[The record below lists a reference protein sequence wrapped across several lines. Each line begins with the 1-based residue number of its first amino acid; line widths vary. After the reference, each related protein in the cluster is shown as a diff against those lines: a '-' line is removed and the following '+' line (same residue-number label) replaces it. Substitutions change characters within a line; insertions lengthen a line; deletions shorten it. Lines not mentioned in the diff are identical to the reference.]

1 MDKRLDAIEIVVDVF
16 NEAMAIQDLYLRKS
30 KFKELSM
37 SETHVI
43 DAVNKLNITTGT
55 LTTAVKRIIEKGF
68 LVKKRSKTDQRV
80 YYLKLTKKGF
90 EALKI
95 HDQFHKELAD
105 LYQSAIPEEHVE
117 WLLQTL
123 GQIKI
128 NLDNYRQ
135 ELEDK

>member
-43 DAVNKLNITTGT
+43 DAVNKLEIPSMTNVANKLNITTGT
-55 LTTAVKRIIEKGF
+55 LTTAVKRIIE
-68 LVKKRSKTDQRV
+68 
-80 YYLKLTKKGF
+80 KGF

>member
-43 DAVNKLNITTGT
+43 DAVNKLEIPSMTNVANKLNITTGT

-68 LVKKRSKTDQRV
+68 LVKKTFKNRSACV
-80 YYLKLTKKGF
+80 LF
-90 EALKI
+90 
-95 HDQFHKELAD
+95 
-105 LYQSAIPEEHVE
+105 
-117 WLLQTL
+117 
-123 GQIKI
+123 KI
-128 NLDNYRQ
+128 N
-135 ELEDK
+135 

>member
-1 MDKRLDAIEIVVDVF
+1 MNKRLDAIEIVIDVF

-43 DAVNKLNITTGT
+43 DAVNKLEIPSMTNVANKLNITTGT

-68 LVKKRSKTDQRV
+68 
-80 YYLKLTKKGF
+80 
-90 EALKI
+90 LKI

-123 GQIKI
+123 KQIKI